1 MLCHCKCKSQDCI
14 KFWCSVDAQEMY
26 TSYFKLGKNIML
38 LVYVVVPLNHGVNIS
53 PRVFK
58 TAMRVNKLE
67 QSGYLPDTASCQTI
81 EMMSQKL

>member
-1 MLCHCKCKSQDCI
+1 
-14 KFWCSVDAQEMY
+14 MY

-38 LVYVVVPLNHGVNIS
+38 LVYVVVPLNDVNIS

-67 QSGYLPDTASCQTI
+67 RSGYLPDTAACQII